1 MNLNNSG
8 KEPLYFQIK
17 KDLIRK
23 IESGKWPVSEKLPTE
38 PQLQDDYGASRGT
51 VRRALLE
58 LEFEGYITR
67 MSGRGTFVARKTDR
81 VPRFLGTISSFSE
94 QVSQAGLQPSSKV
107 LKKEVIKAAEAEGRV
122 IEGFSITPDTKV
134 IHIKRLR
141 LGNDVPMSIQS
152 AYLLPAR
159 CPGILDYDL
168 SQLVKLY
175 REKYDVRITAAD
187 EILRITHPNAEEAEL
202 LQLDPI
208 AAVVIRERI
217 SFDQNNE
224 PFEVLY
230 SVETGEMF
238 EYWYK
243 VMNDKTLILERVK
256 GSRKWTIS

>member
-1 MNLNNSG
+1 MSLNNSS

-23 IESGKWPVSEKLPTE
+23 IESGIWLVGEKLPAE
-38 PQLQDDYGASRGT
+38 PQLQRNYAASRGT

-67 MSGRGTFVARKTDR
+67 MSGRGTFVAQKTGR
-81 VPRFLGTISSFSE
+81 VPRFLGTISSFSQ
-94 QVSQAGLQPSSKV
+94 QVRQAGFQPSSKV
-107 LKKEVIKAAEAEGRV
+107 LKKEIIKAAEAEGRV
-122 IEGFSITPDTKV
+122 IEGFGITPDAKV

-141 LGNDVPMSIQS
+141 LGNGVPMSIQS
-152 AYLLPAR
+152 AFLLPAR

-168 SQLVKLY
+168 SQLMKLY

-187 EILRITHPNAEEAEL
+187 EILRITHPQGEEAQL
-202 LQLDPI
+202 LQLAPGV
-208 AAVVIRERI
+208 AVVIRERI

-230 SVETGEMF
+230 SVEAGEMF

-243 VMNDKTLILERVK
+243 VVSDKTLILERVEEEGK
-256 GSRKWTIS
+256 R